1 MRTTPALYIVAIG
14 VGVALLPLPYGYYQV
29 MRWVVAASCAWLAVS
44 AHSADREGW
53 VWCWAVVAG
62 VYNPVLPV
70 HASRAVWSVVNVA
83 TIAIAVWYGV
93 KFANQNREKKRG
105 EKRES

>member
-1 MRTTPALYIVAIG
+1 MRANPALYIVAIG

-44 AHSADREGW
+44 AHRAGHESW

-62 VYNPVLPV
+62 VYNPLVPV
-70 HASRAVWSVVNVA
+70 HASRAVWSVVNLA
-83 TIAIAVWYGV
+83 TIAIAVWYWV
-93 KFANQNREKKRG
+93 KLVKKNGGENNEREA
-105 EKRES
+105 